1 MYKSIIK
8 NYIKKIN
15 VEDVLNFSLKNNIN
29 LSEVEA
35 NIILNYIKQDYET
48 IIYGDPKNIFDEL
61 KTKLD
66 KENYI
71 KIINLYYEF
80 KEKYKN
86 YL

>member
-8 NYIKKIN
+8 NYIKKLN

-48 IIYGDPKNIFDEL
+48 IIYGDPKNIFNEL

-71 KIINLYYEF
+71 KIINIYYEF

>member
-8 NYIKKIN
+8 NYIKKLN

-71 KIINLYYEF
+71 KIINIYYEF